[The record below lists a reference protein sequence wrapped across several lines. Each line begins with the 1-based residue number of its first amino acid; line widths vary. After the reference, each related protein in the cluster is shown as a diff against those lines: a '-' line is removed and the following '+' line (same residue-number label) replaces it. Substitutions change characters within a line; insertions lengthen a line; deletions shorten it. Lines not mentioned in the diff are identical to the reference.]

1 MGFSAFNFINIANKI
16 NKIPKILKTPNSSPV
31 KNPYITEMFSIM
43 DVEATSDL
51 SYAKVYI
58 SVFSTDEEKKKRT
71 FDEIASS
78 AKSIRYELA
87 RMMKSRTVP
96 ELKFYLDGTMDYSAK
111 MEKLFKE
118 IRNDD

>member
-1 MGFSAFNFINIANKI
+1 MKVKRSERLSGEYKKAIYEIITQK
-16 NKIPKILKTPNSSPV
+16 L

-96 ELKFYLDGTMDYSAK
+96 ELKFYLDGTMDYSDK